1 MTDAFETSIEL
12 PYPIMSDVKKLIEL
26 TGMTSQEVILQ
37 LLAIALSQESQEQS
51 LIVKSLLDLKN
62 ADG

>member
-12 PYPIMSDVKKLIEL
+12 PYSIMSEVRRLIEL
-26 TGMTSQEVILQ
+26 TGMTTQEVILQ